1 MGSNAAI
8 DVAISLVLMYLVL
21 SLIVTVLNEIIATAV
36 DLRAAN
42 LQSALTALIDDPAL
56 RQQFYD
62 HGLIAGVNDA
72 ASNGKGIIFRIV
84 DWLYRLVTRSS
95 ATGGSHVSYISGQVF
110 ARALL
115 SSVDVAK
122 SLPTYQDIEAAIKSL
137 PDTNVR
143 DALLAQLATANGD
156 LQLLHANV
164 AAWFD
169 NSMDRVSGVYK
180 RHLKQMSL
188 LVGTILVLVVNADTL
203 KVGRSLWND
212 TALRATMAQTA
223 STLVNEGQAQPNSGA
238 NSIAAAAGNTGGQAA
253 LAPQPDLDAAVTVA
267 VDRIREAEQDLRPL
281 PLGWTLSAA
290 PQWQWSLAW
299 PVFVKIVGLFLTAIA
314 ISLGAPF
321 WFDLLSMFMRVR
333 GTGDKPEKTSTT

>member
-21 SLIVTVLNEIIATAV
+21 SLIVTVLNEVIATAA

-42 LQSALTALIDDPAL
+42 LQAALTALIDDPAL

-62 HGLIAGVNDA
+62 HGLIAGVNN
-72 ASNGKGIIFRIV
+72 ASKARKGIIFRII
-84 DWLYRLVTRSS
+84 DWLYRLVARSGPS
-95 ATGGSHVSYISGQVF
+95 DGSHVSYVSGQVF

-122 SLPTYQDIEAAIKSL
+122 SLPTYQDIEAAIKNL
-137 PDTNVR
+137 PGTNVR

-188 LVGTILVLVVNADTL
+188 LVGSLLVLVVNADTL
-203 KVGRSLWND
+203 KVGRALWND

-223 STLVNEGQAQPNSGA
+223 STLVTEGQAQRNSRLNRTA
-238 NSIAAAAGNTGGQAA
+238 IAAGDSGGQAA
-253 LAPQPDLDAAVTVA
+253 PAPQPDLDRSVTVA
-267 VDRIREAEQDLRPL
+267 VQRIRDAEQELRPL
-281 PLGWTLSAA
+281 PLGWNWSAA
-290 PQWQWSLAW
+290 PQWQWSLVW
-299 PVFVKIVGLFLTAIA
+299 PALVKIVGLFLTAIA

-321 WFDLLSMFMRVR
+321 WFDLLSMFMQIR
-333 GTGDKPEKTSTT
+333 GTGVKPERTSAT